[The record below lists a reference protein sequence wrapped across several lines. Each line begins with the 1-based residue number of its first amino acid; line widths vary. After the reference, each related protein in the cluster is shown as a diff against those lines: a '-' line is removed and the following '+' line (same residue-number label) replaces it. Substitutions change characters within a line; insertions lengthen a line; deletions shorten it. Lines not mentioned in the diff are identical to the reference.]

1 MKIFMIGGTGLL
13 GSEAAVLPPEMK
25 KEEGAEKLGVQP
37 DDIEG
42 AIADSMKLCKDI
54 MDKKVNSIS
63 MRGE

>member
-1 MKIFMIGGTGLL
+1 MKVFMI
-13 GSEAAVLPPEMK
+13 
-25 KEEGAEKLGVQP
+25 GVQP